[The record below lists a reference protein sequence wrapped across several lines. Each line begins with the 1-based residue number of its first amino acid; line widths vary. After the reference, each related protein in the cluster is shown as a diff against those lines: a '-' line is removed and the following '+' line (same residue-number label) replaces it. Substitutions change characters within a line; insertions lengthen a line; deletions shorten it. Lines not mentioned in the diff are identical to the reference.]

1 MRGAVRSL
9 KVALWFV
16 VLTFPL
22 IGVRVDT
29 ISVPNVISWRFM
41 NALYMGV
48 AIFLLSFVWRGMLV
62 RKGDLTPEEADLT
75 WLFELLGREK
85 IRNAAV
91 ALLYLGLW
99 SAPLAIAWFERKSFA
114 DVGFLPWFL
123 SAVGLALAV
132 INVSGRRD
140 AFGAKI
146 GAAAANVKESAKG
159 RASLI
164 LAGLLI
170 CALVPL
176 LVDSYQTKVLTQ
188 ALIWVA
194 LGLGLNIIVGQAG
207 LLVLGYMAFYA
218 VGAYTYG
225 IINHGLP
232 MLGFWP
238 LLPLGGLFA
247 IIAGLAIGIPV
258 LRLRGDYLAI
268 VTLGFG
274 EITNQVLLNLE
285 ITGGANGIAGIPK
298 PGFFGLALT
307 PHQGA
312 MYVYYIA
319 LGLAIVTIIAVSRLR
334 DSRLGRSWMALRED
348 EIACEMMGVDK
359 TRAKLSAFALSACWA
374 GLGGVLFAAKE
385 SLITPVAFG
394 FMESIT
400 ILCVVVLGGLGS
412 IWGVVLGA
420 VIIVALPEYLRA
432 FSEYRMLLFGAC
444 LVLMMVFRPQGLIS
458 PRRKEWEIHDP
469 DLRPDQAGPLAGPLA
484 EAPDG
489 QSGSRADGKEG
500 A

>member
-1 MRGAVRSL
+1 MRGVIRSI
-9 KVALWFV
+9 KVALWFMA
-16 VLTFPL
+16 LTFPL
-22 IGVRVDT
+22 ICVRVET
-29 ISVPNVISWRFM
+29 TVEPYVVTWRFM
-41 NALYMGV
+41 NAVYMGV
-48 AIFLLSFVWRGMLV
+48 GIFLLSFAWRGMLV

-75 WLFELLGREK
+75 WLFELLGHDK

-91 ALLYLGLW
+91 GLLQLGLW
-99 SAPLAIAWFERKSFA
+99 SVPLAISWYEGKNLAG
-114 DVGFLPWFL
+114 VGFLPWLL
-123 SAVGLALAV
+123 SGVGLFMAAV
-132 INVSGRRD
+132 NISGRRRE
-140 AFGAKI
+140 AGAK
-146 GAAAANVKESAKG
+146 AAGLAARVKDDPKG
-159 RASLI
+159 RAAVL
-164 LAGLLI
+164 LAGLLF
-170 CALVPL
+170 CMLLPQ

-194 LGLGLNIIVGQAG
+194 LGLGLNIIVGQTG

-225 IINHGLP
+225 IINNGLP
-232 MLGFWP
+232 MIGFWP
-238 LLPLGGLFA
+238 LLPLGGLLA
-247 IIAGLAIGIPV
+247 IIAGLAIGVPV

-274 EITNQVLLNLE
+274 EITNQVLYNLE

-298 PGFFGLALT
+298 PGFFGLALS
-307 PHQGA
+307 PQQGA

-319 LGLAIVTIIAVSRLR
+319 LALAVVTVIAVERLR

-359 TRAKLSAFALSACWA
+359 TRAKLAAFALSACWA

-385 SLITPVAFG
+385 SLVTPVAFG

-412 IWGVVLGA
+412 IWGVALGA

-432 FSEYRMLLFGAC
+432 FSEYRMLIFGAC
-444 LVLMMVFRPQGLIS
+444 LVLMMVFRPQGLVS
-458 PRRKEWEIHDP
+458 PRRKEWTINDP
-469 DLRPDQAGPLAGPLA
+469 DSQAVKPRG
-484 EAPDG
+484 
-489 QSGSRADGKEG
+489 GKE
-500 A
+500 AV

>member
-1 MRGAVRSL
+1 MVGVLRSI
-9 KVALWFV
+9 KVALWFML
-16 VLTFPL
+16 LTFPL
-22 IGVRVDT
+22 ICVRVET
-29 ISVPNVISWRFM
+29 TVEPYEVTWRLM
-41 NALYMGV
+41 NAVYMG
-48 AIFLLSFVWRGMLV
+48 AGIFLLSFVWRGMLV

-75 WLFELLGREK
+75 WLFDLLSHEK

-91 ALLYLGLW
+91 GLLQLGLW
-99 SAPLAIAWFERKSFA
+99 SVPFAISWYERKSLS
-114 DVGFLPWFL
+114 GIGLLPML
-123 SAVGLALAV
+123 LVAVGLLMAL
-132 INVSGRRD
+132 INISGKQAEAMARTGEIASR
-140 AFGAKI
+140 
-146 GAAAANVKESAKG
+146 VKNSPKG
-159 RASLI
+159 RIGLVLAALLACI
-164 LAGLLI
+164 LL
-170 CALVPL
+170 PQM
-176 LVDSYQTKVLTQ
+176 VDAYQTKVLTQ

-194 LGLGLNIIVGQAG
+194 LGLGLNIIVGQTG

-225 IINHGLP
+225 VINHGLP
-232 MLGFWP
+232 MIGFWP

-274 EITNQVLLNLE
+274 EIVNQVLYNLE
-285 ITGGANGIAGIPK
+285 FTGGANGIAGIPK
-298 PGFFGLALT
+298 PGFFGIALS
-307 PHQGA
+307 PQQGTA
-312 MYVYYIA
+312 YVYYIA
-319 LGLAIVTIIAVSRLR
+319 LALAVVTIVAVGRLR

-359 TRAKLSAFALSACWA
+359 TRAKLAAFALSACWA

-385 SLITPVAFG
+385 SLVTPVAFG

-412 IWGVVLGA
+412 IWGVALGA

-444 LVLMMVFRPQGLIS
+444 LVLMMVFRPQGLVS
-458 PRRKEWEIHDP
+458 PRRKEWVINDP
-469 DLRPDQAGPLAGPLA
+469 DLQN
-484 EAPDG
+484 
-489 QSGSRADGKEG
+489 GKED
-500 A
+500 AV

>member
-1 MRGAVRSL
+1 MRGVIRSV
-9 KVALWFV
+9 KVALWFMA
-16 VLTFPL
+16 LTFPL
-22 IGVRVDT
+22 ICVRVET
-29 ISVPNVISWRFM
+29 TVEPYVVTWRFM
-41 NALYMGV
+41 NAVYMGV
-48 AIFLLSFVWRGMLV
+48 GIFLLSFVWRGMLV

-75 WLFELLGREK
+75 WLFELLKHEK

-91 ALLYLGLW
+91 ALLQLCLW
-99 SAPLAIAWFERKSFA
+99 SVPLAISWYEGKNLAG
-114 DVGFLPWFL
+114 VGFLPWLL
-123 SAVGLALAV
+123 SGVGLFMAAV
-132 INVSGRRD
+132 NISGRRRE
-140 AFGAKI
+140 AGAK
-146 GAAAANVKESAKG
+146 AAGLAARVKDDPKG
-159 RASLI
+159 RAAML
-164 LAGLLI
+164 LAGLLLCI
-170 CALVPL
+170 LLPQ

-194 LGLGLNIIVGQAG
+194 LGLGLNIIVGQTG

-225 IINHGLP
+225 IINNGLP
-232 MLGFWP
+232 MIGFWP
-238 LLPLGGLFA
+238 LLPLGGLLA
-247 IIAGLAIGIPV
+247 IIAGLAIGVPV

-274 EITNQVLLNLE
+274 EITNQVLYNLE

-298 PGFFGLALT
+298 PGFFGLAIS
-307 PHQGA
+307 PQQGA

-319 LGLAIVTIIAVSRLR
+319 LALAVVTIIAVGRLR

-359 TRAKLSAFALSACWA
+359 TRAKLAAFALSACWA

-385 SLITPVAFG
+385 SLVTPVAFG

-412 IWGVVLGA
+412 IWGVALGA

-432 FSEYRMLLFGAC
+432 FSEYRMLIFGAC
-444 LVLMMVFRPQGLIS
+444 LVLMMVFRPQGLVS
-458 PRRKEWEIHDP
+458 PRRKEWTVNDP
-469 DLRPDQAGPLAGPLA
+469 DAQAVKPRG
-484 EAPDG
+484 
-489 QSGSRADGKEG
+489 GKE
-500 A
+500 AV